1 MIEFIPKVNDFCI
14 NRRSVDYLFPD
25 LKKMRFIW
33 VSMYLARKLLIGDTI
48 FTSPTGDGSAILLG
62 HPASHAKV

>member
-33 VSMYLARKLLIGDTI
+33 VSMYLARKLLIGDAI
-48 FTSPTGDGSAILLG
+48 FMSPTGDESAILLG